1 MAELTLRNI
10 QLNAK
15 WDDRKGRLV
24 ARSPYQAQIGGLF
37 VSLISVVSMNWA
49 LQNAGND
56 MVFGTVFAAIFGAV
70 FFVLGIVIALSKT
83 QVQFDPFSR
92 NYIATHLVGGSGIHI
107 QGTYEDLRSVE
118 LVHEIRRAS
127 SREETGESVLAF
139 YLNWKDGRRWEL
151 FAVPD
156 GGTRAAD
163 AATQAEMWAGRAG
176 LMLVVKQRA
185 VEVVFRSNR
194 AQVAPSDSISIT
206 SSSEVILRNGSTTE
220 VVSFDGRALL
230 FGSSKFDI
238 FEVESIYVARGGT
251 GVVVESENLIARLGD
266 FLIASDQD
274 WVTSWLI
281 DRIQESR
288 EAVA

>member
-10 QLNAK
+10 QLKAR

-24 ARSPYQAQIGGLF
+24 ARSPYQSQLGGLF
-37 VSLISVVSMNWA
+37 VSLISAISMNWA
-49 LQNAGND
+49 IQNAGND
-56 MVFGTVFAAIFGAV
+56 TAFGTIFAATFGAV
-70 FFVLGIVIALSKT
+70 FFVIGIVISFSKT

-92 NYIATHLVGGSGIHI
+92 NYTATHVIGGSGIHLD
-107 QGTYEDLRSVE
+107 GSYDDLRSVE

-127 SREETGESVLAF
+127 SKEHSGESVLAF

-163 AATQAEMWAGRAG
+163 AAAQAEVWAAKAG
-176 LMLVVKQRA
+176 LLLVVKQRA

-194 AQVAPSDSISIT
+194 AQSAPSSAISVNN
-206 SSSEVILRNGSTTE
+206 SSEVLLHNGSTSE
-220 VVSFDGRALL
+220 VVSFEGTHLV

-238 FEVESIYVARGGT
+238 FEIESIYVARASA
-251 GVVVESENLIARLGD
+251 GVVVESDTLIARLGE
-266 FLIASDQD
+266 FLIPSDQE

-281 DRIQESR
+281 DRLQECR